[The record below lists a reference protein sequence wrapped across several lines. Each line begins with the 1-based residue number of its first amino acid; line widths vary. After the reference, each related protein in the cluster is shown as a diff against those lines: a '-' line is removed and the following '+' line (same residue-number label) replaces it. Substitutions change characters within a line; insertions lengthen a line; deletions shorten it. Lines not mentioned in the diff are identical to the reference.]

1 MEAKYGQIWL
11 YKEANFL
18 KIYFFCFSSHLW
30 KQEQL
35 TFGVCVHFL
44 EVVLHSDEEVGQ
56 ELVAFLP
63 ALHDLVSGGIAQDFL
78 NWKI

>member
-1 MEAKYGQIWL
+1 MAKYGFTKKQAL
-11 YKEANFL
+11 TKMP
-18 KIYFFCFSSHLW
+18 FFVSSHLW
-30 KQEQL
+30 RQEQL

-44 EVVLHSDEEVGQ
+44 EVVLHPDEEVGQ

-78 NWKI
+78 N